1 MVMGWSYEGRLE
13 RENSMPSEVIAII
26 ISLCGVIIALVI
38 GVLGAKHNSKIDV
51 QSRID
56 AEVKRAAD
64 MASIGATMQAIQ
76 ITTNETKDVVQGM
89 QSDMTDFNRRLIYN
103 EASVKSAHKR
113 IDDVE
118 DRLNMPHRGG
128 EENED

>member
-38 GVLGAKHNSKIDV
+38 GVVGAKNKNKIDV

-76 ITTNETKDVVQGM
+76 ITTNETKAVVQGM
-89 QSDMTDFNRRLIYN
+89 QSDMTEFNRRLIFN

-118 DRLNMPHRGG
+118 DRLNMPHRVG
-128 EENED
+128 EEDEN

>member
-38 GVLGAKHNSKIDV
+38 GVLGAKHNNKIDV

-76 ITTNETKDVVQGM
+76 ITTNETKAVVQGM
-89 QSDMTDFNRRLIYN
+89 QSDMTEFNRRLIFN

-118 DRLNMPHRGG
+118 DRLNMTHRGG
-128 EENED
+128 EEDEY

>member
-1 MVMGWSYEGRLE
+1 
-13 RENSMPSEVIAII
+13 MPSEVIAII

-38 GVLGAKHNSKIDV
+38 GVLGAKHNNKIDV

-76 ITTNETKDVVQGM
+76 ITTNETKAVVQGM
-89 QSDMTDFNRRLIYN
+89 QSDMTEFNRRLIFN
-103 EASVKSAHKR
+103 EGSVKSAHKR

-118 DRLNMPHRGG
+118 DRLNMTHRGG
-128 EENED
+128 EEDEN

>member
-38 GVLGAKHNSKIDV
+38 GVLGAKHHSKRDI

-76 ITTNETKDVVQGM
+76 ITTNETKAVVQGM
-89 QSDMTDFNRRLIYN
+89 QSDMTEFNRRLIFN

-118 DRLNMPHRGG
+118 DRLNMTHRGG
-128 EENED
+128 EEDEN